1 VKEKTFLFEAVM
13 DLAQAIQSVAIYPES
28 HPRVQA
34 LLSRLS
40 DRIERATAALGTLH
54 VGIIGDHFVVDQF
67 PFLEMN
73 PALVK
78 LLRDLREKGMEK
90 ISFRE
95 GLTPGE
101 LKRFVYFI
109 ATGREDAAGR
119 KWECIS
125 YGVIQTI
132 GKAEALPD
140 GSGDMLPRS
149 HLLFGAADVLKT
161 ILSALAGG
169 GGGKPLSE
177 GRDIVQSIMRGLRED
192 AFLIHRLLRLTSHDD
207 YTLTHCLNVC
217 AIVAAQATGM
227 GVPEERLQEIGLAAL
242 LHDIGKEKVPAQ
254 ILQKPGKIDAEE
266 FARMAEHPA
275 LGANILRKIDL
286 GSDLPVIVCFE
297 HHFRYDRF
305 GYPRVSYGG
314 ALHPV
319 SMMTQIADVYDAL
332 RTNRPYRKG
341 MEMDTAL
348 SIMEKGRGT
357 EFDPALYDNFLNI
370 LFAAQADAGA

>member
-1 VKEKTFLFEAVM
+1 
-13 DLAQAIQSVAIYPES
+13 
-28 HPRVQA
+28 
-34 LLSRLS
+34 
-40 DRIERATAALGTLH
+40 
-54 VGIIGDHFVVDQF
+54 
-67 PFLEMN
+67 
-73 PALVK
+73 
-78 LLRDLREKGMEK
+78 
-90 ISFRE
+90 
-95 GLTPGE
+95 
-101 LKRFVYFI
+101 
-109 ATGREDAAGR
+109 
-119 KWECIS
+119 
-125 YGVIQTI
+125 
-132 GKAEALPD
+132 
-140 GSGDMLPRS
+140 
-149 HLLFGAADVLKT
+149 
-161 ILSALAGG
+161 
-169 GGGKPLSE
+169 
-177 GRDIVQSIMRGLRED
+177 
-192 AFLIHRLLRLTSHDD
+192 
-207 YTLTHCLNVC
+207 
-217 AIVAAQATGM
+217 M

-242 LHDIGKEKVPAQ
+242 LHDIGKEKVPAG

-370 LFAAQADAGA
+370 LFAAQADAGT